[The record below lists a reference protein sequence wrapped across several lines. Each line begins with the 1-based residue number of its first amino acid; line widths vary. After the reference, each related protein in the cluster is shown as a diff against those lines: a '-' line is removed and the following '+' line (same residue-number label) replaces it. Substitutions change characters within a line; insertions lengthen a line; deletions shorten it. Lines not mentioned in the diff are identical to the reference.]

1 MYCDIFRGINYKSY
15 FTLCWNVLIDNSY
28 ISVYCADSQSL
39 VIRYHYVDKVLDK
52 YYFLFSR
59 KTHESRYIF
68 IIVCLFVCLFVNLF
82 LFLLTFLNVINH
94 MDYTVTYVLS
104 IPSTERRTRV
114 RSELL
119 NVSLT
124 SPRVKFYTAL
134 PVSLTVLKLQH

>member
-68 IIVCLFVCLFVNLF
+68 IIVCLFVCKSVFILAYFSKCNKPYGLYSHLRPLYSKHWASYQSEIWVAKRLPN
-82 LFLLTFLNVINH
+82 IASCQ
-94 MDYTVTYVLS
+94 VLYS
-104 IPSTERRTRV
+104 STCIADCT
-114 RSELL
+114 
-119 NVSLT
+119 
-124 SPRVKFYTAL
+124 
-134 PVSLTVLKLQH
+134 

>member
-1 MYCDIFRGINYKSY
+1 
-15 FTLCWNVLIDNSY
+15 
-28 ISVYCADSQSL
+28 
-39 VIRYHYVDKVLDK
+39 
-52 YYFLFSR
+52 
-59 KTHESRYIF
+59 
-68 IIVCLFVCLFVNLF
+68 
-82 LFLLTFLNVINH
+82 

-104 IPSTERRTRV
+104 IPSTEHRTRV